1 MNFLIVNGP
10 NLNLLGSRETDIYGL
25 ETLEEI
31 MSSASRFADQ
41 KKITIEWVQSQ
52 HEGVL
57 IEAIQ
62 NATTRFKGLI
72 INPAGYGHSS
82 VAIRDALIAVGLPTV
97 EVHLSNLAR
106 REEFR
111 HLTLTADVCVGQICG
126 FGGYGYQ
133 LAILALAQ
141 HIRG

>member
-1 MNFLIVNGP
+1 MKFLIVNGP

-62 NATTRFKGLI
+62 NATKRFQGLI

-133 LAILALAQ
+133 LAISALAQ